1 MIAVNIGFKVM
12 FPLFQAVEPEQL
24 SAPNKTRARGPA
36 GRRLPSFKNSK
47 HKKIQNFGE
56 PEKRDEG
63 IDTPVKDKENNNVE
77 ENTETDVVMGCDESA
92 DDNVLAEEG
101 SLTRRLW
108 NSCQIL

>member
-36 GRRLPSFKNSK
+36 GRRLPSFKHSK
-47 HKKIQNFGE
+47 HKIVQNLGE
-56 PEKRDEG
+56 PEKMDEG
-63 IDTPVKDKENNNVE
+63 IDTPVKYKENSNVD

-92 DDNVLAEEG
+92 EDNVMEEEG